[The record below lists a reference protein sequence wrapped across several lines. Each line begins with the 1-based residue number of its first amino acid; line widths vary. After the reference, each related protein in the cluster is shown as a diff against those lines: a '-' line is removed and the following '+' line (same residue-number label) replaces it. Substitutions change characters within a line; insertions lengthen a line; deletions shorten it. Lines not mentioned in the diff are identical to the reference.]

1 VHATATN
8 SRLTGWLKN
17 ESSEGWLFNPG
28 LVDAA
33 VQAAIIWCRT
43 HLGANLLP
51 NHFTKVAR
59 FGTPAHNIGPLHL
72 FLTISGFDSTMIRS
86 YWHWADDHG
95 RIAIKAEGMEVTV
108 SKALNRLVKSPPPAP
123 ILTFR

>member
-1 VHATATN
+1 
-8 SRLTGWLKN
+8 
-17 ESSEGWLFNPG
+17 
-28 LVDAA
+28 
-33 VQAAIIWCRT
+33 
-43 HLGANLLP
+43 
-51 NHFTKVAR
+51 VAR